1 MKMKKQFI
9 LPLLT
14 LTAAFGLLF
23 FSACEKNPSDS
34 GETAEISL
42 RLTDAPAA
50 FDALLLDIRGIE
62 FHTDEA
68 GWISVDPIV
77 PGVYNILDYR
87 NGADTLLA
95 RTTLPVGRLSQ
106 VRFLLGEGNAI
117 VVDGVEHPLDV
128 PSGQESGLKFNVHEE
143 LVPNGSYEFWT
154 DFDAARSIVQTG
166 NGAYKLKPVI
176 RVFTQLT
183 NGRIK
188 GVVQPMDAN
197 PIVYAISETD
207 TVSAIPEPDGFFLL
221 QGLPEGSYTLRIEPD
236 EASGLAVYER
246 TVPVAFG
253 MIADVETIHLDQ

>member
-1 MKMKKQFI
+1 MKKHVV

-14 LTAAFGLLF
+14 LTAALGLLF
-23 FSACEKNPSDS
+23 FSGCEKNS
-34 GETAEISL
+34 GNSGGTAEVSL
-42 RLTDAPAA
+42 LLTDAPAA
-50 FDALLLDIRGIE
+50 FDGLLLDIRGIE

-143 LVPNGSYEFWT
+143 LVPNGSYEVCT
-154 DFDAARSIVQTG
+154 DFDAATSFVETG

-188 GVVQPMDAN
+188 GVVQPMR
-197 PIVYAISETD
+197 S
-207 TVSAIPEPDGFFLL
+207 
-221 QGLPEGSYTLRIEPD
+221 
-236 EASGLAVYER
+236 
-246 TVPVAFG
+246 
-253 MIADVETIHLDQ
+253 

>member
-1 MKMKKQFI
+1 MKKQFT
-9 LPLLT
+9 LPLLVV
-14 LTAAFGLLF
+14 AFGLLL
-23 FSACEKNPSDS
+23 FSACDKDLRTSND
-34 GETAEISL
+34 TAEISL

-50 FDALLLDIRGIE
+50 FDALLLDIRSIE
-62 FHTDEA
+62 FHTDET
-68 GWISVDPIV
+68 GWVSVDPIV

-95 RTTLPVGRLSQ
+95 RTTLPAGRLSQ
-106 VRFLLGEGNAI
+106 VRFLLGDGNAI

-128 PSGQESGLKFNVHEE
+128 PSGEESGLKFNVHEE

-166 NGAYKLKPVI
+166 NGDYKLKPVI

-183 NGRIK
+183 NGQIK
-188 GVVQPMDAN
+188 GTVQPTDAN

-207 TVSAIPEPDGFFLL
+207 TVSAIPEADGFFLIR
-221 QGLPEGSYTLRIEPD
+221 GLSEGNYTLRVEPD
-236 EASGLAVYER
+236 EESGLAVFER

-253 MIADVETIHLDQ
+253 IIADVQTIQLQ